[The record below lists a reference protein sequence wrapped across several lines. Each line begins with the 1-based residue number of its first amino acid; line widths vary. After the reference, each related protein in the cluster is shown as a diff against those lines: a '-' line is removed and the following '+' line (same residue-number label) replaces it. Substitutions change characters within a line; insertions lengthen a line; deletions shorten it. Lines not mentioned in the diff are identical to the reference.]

1 MKKRFIVEVDEEG
14 RITIPAEL
22 QQLLSSR
29 CLEISFDEGN
39 KCLRLTPAED
49 KMRKLI
55 GSLSSR
61 LSFRELRA
69 KAETLLI
76 GEVKG
81 V

>member
-1 MKKRFIVEVDEEG
+1 
-14 RITIPAEL
+14 
-22 QQLLSSR
+22 
-29 CLEISFDEGN
+29 
-39 KCLRLTPAED
+39 
-49 KMRKLI
+49 MRKLI

-61 LSFRELRA
+61 LSFRELRK